1 MQSGVHISK
10 MRLSRQELAL
20 IVITMI
26 WGGTFLAVHIAMQYS
41 GPLFFVGLRFV
52 IAGLATLVVFRK
64 SMTGVNR
71 HEILAGCAIGIAI
84 FLGYG
89 MQTWGL
95 QTITSSQSA
104 FISALYVPIVPLL
117 QWIVL
122 RKPPHVMSWVGVTL
136 AFIGLTL
143 LAGPDAGSI
152 GLSEGEIVT
161 LLSAVAI
168 AAEII
173 LIGHFANS
181 VDSRRVTAIQLV
193 VAGIVSLIMM
203 PVVGEGIPPFSWVW
217 VIGAIA
223 LGLASALIQL
233 TMNWAQKSVSP
244 TRATVIYAGEP
255 VWGGVV
261 GRLAGDRL
269 PALALLGATFILAGV
284 LASEL
289 RPTNWRKRQ
298 QRDQPDA

>member
-1 MQSGVHISK
+1 MQAISTPK
-10 MRLSRQELAL
+10 FRLSRQELAL
-20 IVITMI
+20 ILITMI
-26 WGGTFLAVHIAMQYS
+26 WGGTFLAVHIMMRYS

-52 IAGLATLVVFRK
+52 IAGLATLLVFRK
-64 SMTGVNR
+64 SMTGITR
-71 HEILAGCAIGIAI
+71 HEIIAGCAIGVAI

-143 LAGPDAGSI
+143 LAGPGAGSV
-152 GLSEGEIVT
+152 GFSKGEIVT
-161 LLSAVAI
+161 LLSAAAI

-181 VDSRRVTAIQLV
+181 VDSRRVTAIQLF
-193 VAGIVSLIMM
+193 VAGIVSLAMM
-203 PVVGEGIPPFSWVW
+203 PVVGESIPPFSWFW
-217 VIGAIA
+217 VMGAIA

-261 GRLAGDRL
+261 GRIAGDRL
-269 PALALLGATFILAGV
+269 PALALLGAAFILAGV
-284 LASEL
+284 LASEF

-298 QRDQPDA
+298 QSDQTDA